1 MIELLLACAPLI
13 DPVTMGSIIKQ
24 ESGGVPFVINDNTG
38 KKVYKFNNKQDAVLK
53 ATELISVGNSIDLG
67 LAQINSKN
75 LARLGLSVEQV
86 LDPCK
91 NISAGAKILRENYE
105 KTNSLP
111 AALSMYNTGKSNSS
125 IGQKYAA
132 GVYKQA
138 GVVVP
143 AIPGGKMPKLPS
155 LAAGEGVGVVDMD
168 IKKVAVAAPL
178 QPGAGGGGRQEK
190 AAGAAAQAGFGARWE

>member
-53 ATELISVGNSIDLG
+53 AAELISVGNSIDLG

-86 LDPCK
+86 LDPCQ
-91 NISAGAKILRENYE
+91 NIAAGAKILQENYE
-105 KTNSLP
+105 RTNSLP

-125 IGQKYAA
+125 IGKKYAA

-143 AIPGGKMPKLPS
+143 AIPGGAMPKLPA
-155 LAAGEGVGVVDMD
+155 LAGAGSGVVDVD
-168 IKKVAVAAPL
+168 IKKVAFAAPL